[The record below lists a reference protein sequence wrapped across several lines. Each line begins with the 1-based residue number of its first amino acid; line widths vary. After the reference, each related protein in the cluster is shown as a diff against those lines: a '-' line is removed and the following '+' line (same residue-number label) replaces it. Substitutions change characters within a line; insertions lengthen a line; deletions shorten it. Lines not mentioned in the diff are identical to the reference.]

1 MNTNVDLLVRNVI
14 MDKNEV
20 KINVDADETNKQNNI
35 HVIKVVCRFQYMCL
49 QV

>member
-20 KINVDADETNKQNNI
+20 KINVDADETNK
-35 HVIKVVCRFQYMCL
+35 
-49 QV
+49 